1 MKIAVNHSDI
11 TEFYAH
17 HVSSIINNRGVGEEV
32 DYCMRLP
39 CMLVDSIM
47 QVSRSVQYSLWSM

>member
-39 CMLVDSIM
+39 CMLVDSII
-47 QVSRSVQYSLWSM
+47 QVSRSVQ